1 MPLNEAKKGPFWP
14 HLISFNSILLAHA
27 QTIPFFQRVFG
38 AIHKDVLI
46 YFRIHLI
53 ISKNLFFQN
62 LKKTTRKQ
70 YSQDIQRIDQRENK
84 RN

>member
-1 MPLNEAKKGPFWP
+1 MAQPKQGFVRIKSHLKPIDEAHFMPLNEAKKGPFWP

-53 ISKNLFFQN
+53 IRIYFF
-62 LKKTTRKQ
+62 K
-70 YSQDIQRIDQRENK
+70 I
-84 RN
+84 